1 MSKLQEYL
9 AQKGLII
16 DEARVAARLSILDYL
31 IKARDSNKAYLAIS
45 SPTASERND
54 QIIKLTR
61 QAIRMQKLLL
71 NDMTEDEEGTC

>member
-9 AQKGLII
+9 AQKGLAI

-31 IKARDSNKAYLAIS
+31 IKARDSNKAYLAITN
-45 SPTASERND
+45 PTASERND
-54 QIIKLTR
+54 QIVKLTR

-71 NDMTEDEEGTC
+71 NDMTDEGLNE